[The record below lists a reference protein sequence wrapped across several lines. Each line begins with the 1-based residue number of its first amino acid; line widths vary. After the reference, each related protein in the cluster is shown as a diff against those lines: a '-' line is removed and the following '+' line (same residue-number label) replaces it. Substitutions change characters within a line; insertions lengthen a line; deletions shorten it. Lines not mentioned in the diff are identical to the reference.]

1 MGRAAADPPE
11 GNSPPAAPG
20 NSPPAPPQRILVTRL
35 RQIGDVIL
43 TLPLVEALRE
53 RYPHAEIDYLAEE
66 TPAQVAVGHPALHRV
81 HRFDPR
87 GWPGFP
93 APPALLFRLRAA
105 RYDWVIDLYGNPRS
119 ALITRWTGAPVR
131 VGPGR
136 KGRRRHYTHPL
147 PAVLEPISA
156 VDHHLLALRALG
168 IPPPI
173 RAGSPRIHLTAE
185 ELAKGSKILDA
196 VLPLGSPRV
205 GLHVGNRWPAKRWPE
220 ERFQALLRALSTIG
234 ARGVILAGPGETDLA
249 RRVAAGAAP
258 GGRQGPADGEREGA
272 PVIADLPLRDY
283 FAVVASLDALV
294 TNDGSP
300 LHAGP
305 ALGVPTVGI
314 LGPTVPEIWFPYD
327 LSGRHQL
334 LCKEIWCRPCHRHEC
349 ERMDCLDWIGV
360 GEALRAT
367 ARALNLAEGA
377 VASA

>member
-1 MGRAAADPPE
+1 MGRAPAD
-11 GNSPPAAPG
+11 GARKVA
-20 NSPPAPPQRILVTRL
+20 PPAPPRRVLVTRL

-43 TLPLVEALRE
+43 SLPLVEALRQL
-53 RYPHAEIDYLAEE
+53 YPDAEIDYLAEDA
-66 TPAQVAVGHPALHRV
+66 PAQAAIGHPALRRV
-81 HRFDPR
+81 FRFNPQS
-87 GWPGFP
+87 WPGFP
-93 APPALLFRLRAA
+93 APPDLLFRLRAA

-119 ALITRWTGAPVR
+119 ALIARWTGAPVR

-136 KGRRRHYTHPL
+136 RSRRRLYTHSIPPVVEPL
-147 PAVLEPISA
+147 SA

-168 IPPPI
+168 IPSPI
-173 RAGSPRIHLTAE
+173 RRGSPRIHLTPGERARGSAL
-185 ELAKGSKILDA
+185 LASALPAGGS
-196 VLPLGSPRV
+196 RV

-234 ARGVILAGPGETDLA
+234 ARGVVLAGPGETALA
-249 RRVAAGAAP
+249 RRVAAGQ
-258 GGRQGPADGEREGA
+258 GGRPDA

-327 LSGRHQL
+327 DPGSRHQL

-349 ERMDCLDWIGV
+349 DRMDCLDWIGV

>member
-1 MGRAAADPPE
+1 MGRAPADGAPKNAPPDPP
-11 GNSPPAAPG
+11 
-20 NSPPAPPQRILVTRL
+20 RRVLVTRL

-43 TLPLVEALRE
+43 SLPLVEAIHE
-53 RYPHAEIDYLAEE
+53 IYPHAEIDYLAEE
-66 TPAQVAVGHPALHRV
+66 APAQAAIGHPALRRV
-81 HRFDPR
+81 FRFDPR
-87 GWPGFP
+87 SWPGFP
-93 APPALLFRLRAA
+93 APPDLLLGLRRA

-119 ALITRWTGAPVR
+119 ALIACWTGAPVR
-131 VGPGR
+131 VGQ
-136 KGRRRHYTHPL
+136 GRRARRRLYTHSIP
-147 PAVLEPISA
+147 PVVEPISA

-168 IPPPI
+168 VPSPI
-173 RAGSPRIHLTAE
+173 RRGQPRIHLSADE
-185 ELAKGSKILDA
+185 RARGAAILDSA
-196 VLPLGSPRV
+196 LPGGGSRV

-234 ARGVILAGPGETDLA
+234 ARGVVLAGPGETALA
-249 RRVAAGAAP
+249 RRVAAGARPDARP
-258 GGRQGPADGEREGA
+258 EGREHVRADA

-314 LGPTVPEIWFPYD
+314 LGPTVPKIWFPYD
-327 LSGRHQL
+327 DPAGRHQL

-349 ERMDCLDWIGV
+349 DRMDCLDWIGV

-367 ARALNLAEGA
+367 ARALNVAEGA

>member
-1 MGRAAADPPE
+1 MGRAPADLPP
-11 GNSPPAAPG
+11 GSA
-20 NSPPAPPQRILVTRL
+20 PPAPPRRVLVTRL

-43 TLPLVEALRE
+43 SLPLVESIGEMFPA
-53 RYPHAEIDYLAEE
+53 AEIDYLAEE
-66 TPAQVAVGHPALHRV
+66 TPALAALGHPALRRV
-81 HRFDPR
+81 FRFNPR
-87 GWPGFP
+87 GWPGLP
-93 APPALLFRLRAA
+93 APPDLLVRLRAA

-119 ALITRWTGAPVR
+119 ALITRMTGAPVR

-136 KGRRRHYTHPL
+136 RGRRRLYTHPI
-147 PAVLEPISA
+147 ASVAEPVSA

-168 IPPPI
+168 LPPPI
-173 RAGSPRIHLTAE
+173 RGRPPRIHLTDGERAQGAA
-185 ELAKGSKILDA
+185 LLSS
-196 VLPLGSPRV
+196 VLPPGGPRV

-234 ARGVILAGPGETDLA
+234 ARGVVLAGPGETALA
-249 RRVAAGAAP
+249 RRVAAGAPGAP
-258 GGRQGPADGEREGA
+258 GGGRQGA
-272 PVIADLPLRDY
+272 PVVADLPLRDY
-283 FAVVASLDALV
+283 FGVVASLDALV

-305 ALGVPTVGI
+305 ALGIPTVGI

-327 LSGRHQL
+327 RAAGHQL

-349 ERMDCLDWIGV
+349 DRMDCLDWIGV

-367 ARALNLAEGA
+367 ARALNLAGGA